1 MATNLSGSATAS
13 QAWAILTRHAR
24 DEIAPLRLQELCR
37 DNDRVSSL
45 VAVYNTTSQTSS
57 SSITSKHPQATENRI
72 LIADLSRQRMT
83 LETLNYLL
91 KLATT
96 RNLKKFITQLVRKF
110 T

>member
-57 SSITSKHPQATENRI
+57 KHPQATENRI